1 MTFIRTLRSMLVL
14 LGTALLCQHAVAA
27 ELTDMQWQSGTDTE
41 TLSLTLD
48 GPVDHRTES
57 LDDAQRLRLVLPDSS
72 LGDGV
77 SDMPGLGIVKSV
89 FPYAGEDGESVNVD
103 LLLSQPGSLRVT
115 ETDAGLNI
123 AAVPGAG
130 GDAAATASQQGSEA
144 AMSTG
149 ETTEPQDDAKGDTN
163 RIESIRH
170 TSLPGGRIQVNVAM
184 ARPPEQPGQFSTNQ
198 PPRLAFDFFGTRSDL
213 VSPVTKVGVGALES
227 ISTVEAGD
235 RTRLVFNLVR
245 PVPYESEITEDGIV
259 FVIQNP
265 DTESARIERT
275 EPKPF
280 ARKSEARH
288 NIENIDFRR
297 SSEGGGRITVRLSDP
312 EIGVDVREQ
321 AGEIIVDFLNTEIDD
336 DLEQRLDVVDF
347 ATPVRTIDTF
357 QEGNTVRMVV
367 NPTGNYQHLAYQ
379 SGNIFNINVDPIVE
393 AEEEEETDEFGYSG
407 DRLSLNFQQINV
419 RAALQVI
426 ADFTGLNFVTSDNV
440 SGTLTLRLKD
450 VPWDQALDII
460 LQTRGLGMRRSG
472 NVVWVAPAQEIAQR
486 ERQQLESQQ
495 QKSELQPLTSELIQI
510 NYAKA
515 ADIAQILK
523 SVKAVDT
530 GTQSSI
536 FGSVTVSEV
545 QTESNTLLSPRGNV
559 TVDDRTNSLL
569 IQDTPSKI
577 SQIRSLIA
585 QLDKPV
591 RQVLIETRIVEATDD
606 FSRSLGARLGFQRV
620 VQQADGLGGADVVG
634 SGSLESAATTS
645 GSLSGAAGAP
655 SFGGTPDGLSVNLPS
670 AGAGDRDA
678 ASYAFE
684 IFKAGS
690 GIANLI
696 QLEISALEAEGRG
709 KVIASPRLITSNQK
723 TARIE
728 QGQERQFVSFGEVEE
743 IQAVLSLTVTPQ
755 ITPDDRV
762 VMEVLVT
769 QDSFVSPTEPTLNTK
784 RIETEVLLENG
795 ETAVIGGIYQQESFD
810 NVRKVPLLGDI
821 PGLGVLFRTKS
832 RSNNRTELLIFL
844 TPRIV
849 NPALNL
855 GAVER
860 HTPPAV

>member
-1 MTFIRTLRSMLVL
+1 MTFMRKLRYMFVL
-14 LGTALLCQHAVAA
+14 SGTAILCQQSIAA
-27 ELTDMQWQSGTDTE
+27 ELTDLHWESGVEQDS
-41 TLSLTLD
+41 LSLTLD
-48 GPVDHRTES
+48 GSFEYQTNS
-57 LDDAQRLRLVLPDSS
+57 LDEAKRLRLVLPDST
-72 LGDGV
+72 LGAGV
-77 SDMPGLGIVKSV
+77 KDIPGLGIVKSV
-89 FPYAGEDGESVNVD
+89 FPYVDENGGSVNVD
-103 LLLSQPGSLRVT
+103 LLLNEPGRLRVLETGTGLRLIATTAEDADGAESAATGSRQDAEAGAATEPEQPG
-115 ETDAGLNI
+115 GF
-123 AAVPGAG
+123 
-130 GDAAATASQQGSEA
+130 
-144 AMSTG
+144 
-149 ETTEPQDDAKGDTN
+149 N
-163 RIESIRH
+163 RIKSIRH
-170 TSLPGGRIQVNVAM
+170 ASLPGGRVQVNVSM
-184 ARPPEQPGQFSTNQ
+184 AWPPEQPGQFSTNQ
-198 PPRLAFDFFGTRSDL
+198 PPRLAFDFFDTRSDL
-213 VSPVTKVGVGALES
+213 DSPVTRIGVGAVES
-227 ISTVEAGD
+227 IAAVEAGD
-235 RTRLVFNLVR
+235 RTRLVFNLLR
-245 PVPYESEITEDGIV
+245 PVPHDSEITEDGIV

-265 DTESARIERT
+265 DTESARVERT
-275 EPKPF
+275 QPKPF
-280 ARKSEARH
+280 ASKSDARH
-288 NIENIDFRR
+288 EIENIDFRR
-297 SSEGGGRITVRLSDP
+297 SVEGGGRITVQLSDP
-312 EIGVDVREQ
+312 ETGIDVREQ
-321 AGEIIVDFLNTEIDD
+321 AGEIIIDFLNSEIDN

-367 NPTGNYQHLAYQ
+367 DPTGNYQHLAYQ
-379 SGNIFNINVDPIVE
+379 SGNIFHINVDPVVE
-393 AEEEEETDEFGYSG
+393 TEEEVETDEFGYSG
-407 DRLSLNFQQINV
+407 ERLSLNFQQINV

-495 QKSELQPLTSELIQI
+495 QKSELEPLTSELIQI

-515 ADIAQILK
+515 SDIAKILK
-523 SVKAVDT
+523 SVQAVES

-545 QTESNTLLSPRGNV
+545 ETESNTLLSPRGNV
-559 TVDDRTNSLL
+559 TVDDRTNAIL

-577 SQIRSLIA
+577 SQVRALIA

-591 RQVLIETRIVEATDD
+591 RQVLIETRIVEASDD

-620 VQQADGLGGADVVG
+620 VQQAKGLGGADVVG
-634 SGSLESAATTS
+634 SGTLEGAATTS
-645 GSLSGAAGAP
+645 SSLSGAAGAP
-655 SFGGTPDGLSVNLPS
+655 GFGGTPDGLSVNLPS
-670 AGAGDRDA
+670 GGAGGNPA

-684 IFKAGS
+684 IFKAGT

-709 KVIASPRLITSNQK
+709 KVIANPRLITSNQK

-743 IQAVLSLTVTPQ
+743 IKAVLSLTVTPQ

-762 VMEVLVT
+762 VMTVLVT

-795 ETAVIGGIYQQESFD
+795 ETAVIGGIYQQDTSS
-810 NVRKVPLLGDI
+810 NVSKVPFLGDI

-832 RSNNRTELLIFL
+832 RSDNRTELLIFL

-855 GAVER
+855 GAVDSR
-860 HTPPAV
+860 MRPAA